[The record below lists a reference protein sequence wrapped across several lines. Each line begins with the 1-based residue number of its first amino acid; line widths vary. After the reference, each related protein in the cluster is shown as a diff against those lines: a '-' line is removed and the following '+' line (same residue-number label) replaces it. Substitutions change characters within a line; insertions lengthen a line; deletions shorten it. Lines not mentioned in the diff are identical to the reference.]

1 MLMLYAYYVQT
12 VRWLEFVRYVA
23 RVNIDVLRGIKP
35 RCRKA
40 DHNEQ
45 LAALKEEEL
54 LLLQTLNEV
63 QWNGFKILF
72 PNND

>member
-1 MLMLYAYYVQT
+1 MLYAYYLQM
-12 VRWLEFVRYVA
+12 VRWLVFVRYVA
-23 RVNIDVLRGIKP
+23 RVNIDALRGIKP

-40 DHNEQ
+40 DYNEQ

-63 QWNGFKILF
+63 QWNGFKIIL
-72 PNND
+72 PGND